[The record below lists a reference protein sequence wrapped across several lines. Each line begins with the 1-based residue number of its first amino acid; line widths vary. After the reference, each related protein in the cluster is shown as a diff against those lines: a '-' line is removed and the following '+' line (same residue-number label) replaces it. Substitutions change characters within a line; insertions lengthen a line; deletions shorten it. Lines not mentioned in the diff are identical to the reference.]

1 VSAVLITGAD
11 GYLGA
16 LITRLYA
23 RQSAREVI
31 AWLHAAGKAEF
42 EAKRARLAARLG
54 GDAARVRFTYG
65 ELRTARPFL
74 LVDPAEVGLIVHAAA
89 ITRFNVSEEL
99 AAAVNVE
106 GTVRLLQ
113 FAERCPRLEAIGV
126 LSSIYASGLQE
137 GVIEVVPF
145 ASAPEFANYYERSK
159 WRSEQ
164 ALAAYD
170 NLPWR
175 LFRIATV
182 IADDESGRV
191 AKHNAV
197 HNTLRLLYR
206 GLLSLV
212 PGSPTTPLYFV
223 TGDFVAGNVCELM
236 ARGADRAVYH
246 LSPAQKAS
254 LTLDELLATAW
265 ETFERSPDFARRGLL
280 YPSYVPYTSFERL
293 AQGVSGFG
301 GRVLADA
308 IASVLPF
315 APQLYISKSV
325 CNRKL
330 VAAGTQHRL
339 GDSRR
344 LVRECC
350 VQLAAAS

>member
-1 VSAVLITGAD
+1 MSAVLITGAD

-16 LITRLYA
+16 RITRLYA
-23 RQSAREVI
+23 RQSAREAI

-42 EAKRARLAARLG
+42 EAKRARLAAWLG

-65 ELRTARPFL
+65 ELRAAQPFL

-89 ITRFNVSEEL
+89 VTRFNVSAEL
-99 AAAVNVE
+99 ASAVNVE

-113 FAERCPRLEAIGV
+113 FAERCPRLTAIGV

-137 GVIEVVPF
+137 GMIEEVPF
-145 ASAPEFANYYERSK
+145 ASAPEFANHYERSK

-164 ALAAYD
+164 ALAAYG

-175 LFRIATV
+175 LFRVATV
-182 IADDESGRV
+182 IADDESGRM
-191 AKHNAV
+191 ARHNAV
-197 HNTLRLLYR
+197 HNTLKLLHR
-206 GLLSLV
+206 GLISLV
-212 PGSPTTPLYFV
+212 PGSPETPLYFV

-236 ARGADRAVYH
+236 ERGTNGAIYH
-246 LSPAQKAS
+246 LAPAREAS
-254 LTLDELLATAW
+254 LTLGELLGIAW
-265 ETFERSPDFARRGLL
+265 ATFERSPDFVRRGLL
-280 YPSYVPYTSFERL
+280 YPSYVPYAAFERL

-308 IASVLPF
+308 VASVLPF
-315 APQLYISKSV
+315 APQLYVSKFV

-339 GDSRR
+339 GDSRS

-350 VQLAAAS
+350 VRLAAAA